1 MSCFID
7 NQRIGALLTPQFA
20 LPLQLNTL
28 MHPFVLRLAR
38 RLAVVP
44 CLLLTGFSVQAQG
57 TSTCP
62 VLSAGQS
69 IKVPLKNPSFDQLD
83 AQGRM
88 RDWAFMEHV
97 TPGHYTFEAD
107 SKGAKSAPASARI
120 QRVKTEDYGSM
131 VQGVAVDPCWKGK
144 TARLT
149 GFLRTQEANGV
160 GAALTLQVRLA
171 DGGIG
176 LWDHMNDRR
185 VRGTQGW
192 NTYSVDVKVGDNAYS
207 LLYGLLLE
215 GEGTLWADDLQLEIL
230 P

>member
-1 MSCFID
+1 MDASSRTR
-7 NQRIGALLTPQFA
+7 NSQFA
-20 LPLQLNTL
+20 QARVFQLNTV

-44 CLLLTGFSVQAQG
+44 CLLFIGMSAHAQG
-57 TSTCP
+57 TPACP
-62 VLSAGQS
+62 VGQS
-69 IKVPLKNPSFDQLD
+69 IKVPLKNASFDQLD

-88 RDWAFMEHV
+88 RDWQFQEHV

-107 SKGAKSAPASARI
+107 PKGAKSAPASARI
-120 QRVKTEDYGSM
+120 QRIKTEDYGSM
-131 VQGVAVDPCWKGK
+131 VQGVAVEPCWKGR

-185 VRGTQGW
+185 VRGTRGW
-192 NTYSVDVKVGDNAYS
+192 NSYSVEVKIGDNAYS

>member
-1 MSCFID
+1 M
-7 NQRIGALLTPQFA
+7 P
-20 LPLQLNTL
+20 
-28 MHPFVLRLAR
+28 PFVLRLAR
-38 RLAVVP
+38 HLAVVP
-44 CLLLTGFSVQAQG
+44 GLLLIGISAHAQAPSV
-57 TSTCP
+57 CP
-62 VLSAGQS
+62 AGQS
-69 IKVPLKNPSFDQLD
+69 IKVPLKNASFDQVD

-88 RDWAFMEHV
+88 RDWLFQEHV

-107 SKGAKSAPASARI
+107 PKGAKSAPASARI

-131 VQGVAVDPCWKGK
+131 VQGVAVEPCWKGK

-192 NTYSVDVKVGDNAYS
+192 NSYSVEVKIGDNAYS
-207 LLYGLLLE
+207 LLYGILLE